1 MSNLPP
7 SGEIPRG
14 AIRFNTDS
22 NKPELWDGSQWAEF
36 QLSTPNLGRS
46 VDTQPGTRGV
56 YMGGNTGSITD
67 AIDFFNLS
75 SPGNGQDFGNLT
87 TTRDQA
93 SGCSSSTRGLAMGGS
108 EPTIVNKIDMIEF
121 ASTGNASDF
130 GDLAVTTHYS
140 SALSNATRGINAG
153 GYVPAAPTVSNQ
165 MNYVTI
171 ASNGVNG
178 QDFGNLVGTFTSMGV
193 AASPVRGVFGGG
205 YSPGTP
211 NNTIQHITIASL
223 GDAQNFGDLAEG
235 KNNMGGL
242 SNATRGLFF
251 GGESPKTT
259 RIEYIQIA
267 SLGNGTKFGD
277 MTVEANLPTGCAS
290 STRGIMMGFE
300 RNSPFGTVNNV
311 DMVEIATFGNA
322 VDFGDLTSAR
332 TAGACCSNAHGGL

>member
-1 MSNLPP
+1 MSLPP
-7 SGEIPRG
+7 SEIPQG

-22 NKPELWDGSQWAEF
+22 QKLEF
-36 QLSTPNLGRS
+36 YAQGEWWVMSTDTPNLGRGA
-46 VDTQPGTRGV
+46 DTTAGARGV
-56 YMGGNTGSITD
+56 YMGGWTGSITD

-75 SPGNGQDFGNLT
+75 SPGDAQDFGNLT
-87 TTRDQA
+87 TTRRQA
-93 SGCSSSTRGLAMGGS
+93 SGCSSSTRGLSMGGQDS
-108 EPTIVNKIDMIEF
+108 TTKVNKIDMIEF
-121 ASTGNASDF
+121 ASTGSAADF

-153 GYVPAAPTVSNQ
+153 GYVPAAPTLSNQ

-178 QDFGNLVGTFTSMGV
+178 QDFGNLVGTFTAMGV

-205 YSPGTP
+205 YSPSSP
-211 NNTIQHITIASL
+211 NDTIQHITIATL
-223 GDAQNFGDLAEG
+223 GDAQDFGDLAEG

-277 MTVEANLPTGCAS
+277 MTVEANLPAGCAS

-332 TAGACCSNAHGGL
+332 SVGACCSNAHGGL

>member
-1 MSNLPP
+1 MSNTAP

-36 QLSTPNLGRS
+36 QLSSPALGRGA
-46 VDTQPGTRGV
+46 DTGPGARGV

-87 TTRDQA
+87 TTRHQA
-93 SGCSSSTRGLAMGGS
+93 SGCSSSTRGLSMGGG

-121 ASTGNASDF
+121 ASTGSAADF

-153 GYVPAAPTVSNQ
+153 GYVPAAPTLSNQ

-178 QDFGNLVGTFTSMGV
+178 QDFGDLTVATFFKQGLSD
-193 AASPVRGVFGGG
+193 S
-205 YSPGTP
+205 
-211 NNTIQHITIASL
+211 H
-223 GDAQNFGDLAEG
+223 
-235 KNNMGGL
+235 GGL
-242 SNATRGLFF
+242 S
-251 GGESPKTT
+251 
-259 RIEYIQIA
+259 
-267 SLGNGTKFGD
+267 
-277 MTVEANLPTGCAS
+277 
-290 STRGIMMGFE
+290 
-300 RNSPFGTVNNV
+300 
-311 DMVEIATFGNA
+311 
-322 VDFGDLTSAR
+322 
-332 TAGACCSNAHGGL
+332 